1 MTMQPL
7 PTPAAVEPW
16 WREVTRYQWLV
27 LALASA
33 GWVFD
38 VFEGQIFG
46 SCMNEALPVL
56 LRGTA
61 WEQKQETIVYYGI
74 GSFLAGG
81 ALGGVVFGMLADRWG
96 RRGTMA
102 VTILLYSAFT

>member
-1 MTMQPL
+1 MPAPPSATAL
-7 PTPAAVEPW
+7 PW
-16 WREVTRYQWLV
+16 YHGVTRYEWMV

-61 WEQKQETIVYYGI
+61 WEQKQETIVYFGI
-74 GSFLAGG
+74 GSCLAGG
-81 ALGGVVFGMLADRWG
+81 ELGGIVFGMLSDRLG
-96 RRGTMA
+96 RRGTMD
-102 VTILLYSAFT
+102 VQVLLYSAFTGL